1 MRIAVGAVFVAGP
14 ADAEQPLALSLWI
27 RGLVDGFGDRV
38 IHRLELSREV
48 FDRHLRRGF
57 STPLR
62 RRQDQRARPA
72 ARHLVHRISHSA
84 RP

>member
-27 RGLVDGFGDRV
+27 RGLVDGFGDRL

-48 FDRHLRRGF
+48 F
-57 STPLR
+57 
-62 RRQDQRARPA
+62 RAGSGN
-72 ARHLVHRISHSA
+72 LNIGISGVSA
-84 RP
+84 